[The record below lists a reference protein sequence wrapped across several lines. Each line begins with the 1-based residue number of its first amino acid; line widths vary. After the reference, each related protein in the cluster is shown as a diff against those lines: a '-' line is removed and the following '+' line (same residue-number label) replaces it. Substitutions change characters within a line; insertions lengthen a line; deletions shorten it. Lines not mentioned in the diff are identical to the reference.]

1 MHFICFDFID
11 YTLITSNG
19 TCVHKETGDY
29 PTFCLDEGFS
39 RSECQ
44 VECTN
49 HNSCIAYVYDF
60 DSYDCRL
67 VVSDGRCP
75 NLYRFVNG
83 TTAKSKDDLIAHPK
97 PGYACYAR
105 NLGKKHTD

>member
-29 PTFCLDEGFS
+29 PTFCMDEDLSQG
-39 RSECQ
+39 ECKVQ
-44 VECTN
+44 CTN
-49 HNSCIAYVYDF
+49 HNSCIAYVYGF
-60 DSYDCRL
+60 HNKDCWL

-75 NLYRFVNG
+75 NWYRSVNG
-83 TTAKSKDDLIAHPK
+83 TDANSIDDLIAHPNTH
-97 PGYACYAR
+97 PYACYAK
-105 NLGKKHTD
+105 NLGKH